1 MGGYPLVGGMALAK
15 GALLYTSIE
24 PISIGSEVAFSVEDV
39 VGRVRFLSIESI
51 LLALIIN
58 SLKVSPPFFLQT
70 IVVS

>member
-1 MGGYPLVGGMALAK
+1 MALAK

-24 PISIGSEVAFSVEDV
+24 PIYIGSDVALSVEDV

-58 SLKVSPPFFLQT
+58 SFKVSPPFLQT